1 MHNQN
6 NQHNASPRWWILIP
20 FIVLAVFYLGPRF
33 TELISRQQASPRA
46 ITPRGDFSSKEQT
59 TIDIFNQASPSVV
72 YITTLADNVNPWTW
86 NVVRIPSGT
95 GSGFVWDRH
104 GHIVTNY
111 HVIANAQAAQVR
123 IEDQRSFSAS
133 LIGAS
138 PEHDLAVLYINVA
151 LNQPPPVSIGT
162 SKNLQVGQDVFAI
175 GTPFGLDRTLTTGI
189 ISALNR
195 RIGVDNNHEIS
206 QLIQTDAAINPG
218 NSGGPLLDSSG
229 RLIGINT
236 AIISPSGSYSGI
248 GFAVPVATVNRVVPQ
263 LIRNGH
269 YQRPIL
275 GIRVDDQLSTIASEQ
290 LGINGILVLNVEPG
304 SPAEKAGLRASHLL
318 GAHGIEPGDFI
329 LAIDGRAVTKL
340 GELLDLLDEYAVGD
354 TVELKISREGQT
366 LTIPATLAA
375 SKNLTSRIRR

>member
-1 MHNQN
+1 
-6 NQHNASPRWWILIP
+6 
-20 FIVLAVFYLGPRF
+20 
-33 TELISRQQASPRA
+33 
-46 ITPRGDFSSKEQT
+46 
-59 TIDIFNQASPSVV
+59 
-72 YITTLADNVNPWTW
+72 
-86 NVVRIPSGT
+86 
-95 GSGFVWDRH
+95 
-104 GHIVTNY
+104 
-111 HVIANAQAAQVR
+111 
-123 IEDQRSFSAS
+123 
-133 LIGAS
+133 
-138 PEHDLAVLYINVA
+138 
-151 LNQPPPVSIGT
+151 
-162 SKNLQVGQDVFAI
+162 
-175 GTPFGLDRTLTTGI
+175 
-189 ISALNR
+189 
-195 RIGVDNNHEIS
+195 
-206 QLIQTDAAINPG
+206 
-218 NSGGPLLDSSG
+218 LDSSG

>member
-1 MHNQN
+1 MQDRN
-6 NQHNASPRWWILIP
+6 NPRNSSPRWWILIP

-33 TELISRQQASPRA
+33 TDMISRQQASPRA
-46 ITPRGDFSSKEQT
+46 VTPRGDFSGKEQT

-72 YITTLADNVNPWTW
+72 YITTLTDNVNPWTR
-86 NVVRIPSGT
+86 NVMRVPSGT
-95 GSGFVWDRH
+95 GSGFVWDGN

-111 HVIANAQAAQVR
+111 HVIASAQAAQVR
-123 IEDQRSFSAS
+123 VEDQRSFSAS

-151 LNQPPPVSIGT
+151 LNQPPPVNIGS

-195 RIGVDNNHEIS
+195 SISTDNGREIS

-229 RLIGINT
+229 RLIGVNT

-248 GFAVPVATVNRVVPQ
+248 GFAVPVDTINRVVPQ
-263 LIRNGH
+263 LIRNGR

-275 GIRVDDQLSTIASEQ
+275 GIRVDDQLSTMVSEQ
-290 LGINGILVLNVEPG
+290 LGIDGILVLNVEPD
-304 SPAEKAGLRASHLL
+304 SPAERAGLRASRLL
-318 GAHGIEPGDFI
+318 GADGIEPGDFI

-340 GELLDLLDEYAVGD
+340 GDLLDLLDEYAVGD
-354 TVELKISREGQT
+354 TVELKISREDQT
-366 LTIPATLAA
+366 LAIPVTLAA